1 MGDNGLPANGGNGV
15 ELIGRG
21 LDAAN
26 WEDCRGE

>member
-1 MGDNGLPANGGNGV
+1 MDDNGLPANGGNEA

-21 LDAAN
+21 LGAAN